1 MNLMVG
7 PHTKNGSRLY
17 SQGGLAKDPSWQK
30 ETGWPK
36 TFSWLSLVSIKLT
49 WHEAQHVAQG
59 KKGIK

>member
-7 PHTKNGSRLY
+7 PHTKNGSGLY

-30 ETGWPK
+30 ETWLAK
-36 TFSWLSLVSIKLT
+36 NQLSWLSLVRIKLT

-59 KKGIK
+59 